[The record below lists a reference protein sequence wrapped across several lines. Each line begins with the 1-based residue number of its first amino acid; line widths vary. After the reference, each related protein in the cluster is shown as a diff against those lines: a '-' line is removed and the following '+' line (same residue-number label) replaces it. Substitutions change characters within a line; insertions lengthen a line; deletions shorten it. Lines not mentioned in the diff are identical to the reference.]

1 MSKIDAKARII
12 RYLTKSD
19 ITLNA
24 EEETILARWEHIDF
38 LQRVGT
44 TYEDIV
50 LKHTHKFNI
59 SKFTTNNDIT
69 ASQEVFARSRK
80 LNKRYLAHLHLE
92 EMREDLK
99 KIRDS
104 LFIYDEESKKPIPLS
119 TKEIM
124 ALARMHEA
132 MTYQINSLPE
142 DQQVS
147 DVPKPVT
154 IYQLVGVTNMPLLMD
169 VNKALELSEKFINGL
184 PIAEEIRDDDSD
196 DQ

>member
-1 MSKIDAKARII
+1 MSKTDAKARII

-44 TYEDIV
+44 AYEDIV

-104 LFIYDEESKKPIPLS
+104 LFVYDEETKKPIPLS

-154 IYQLVGVTNMPLLMD
+154 VYQLVGVTNMPQLMD

-184 PIAEEIRDDDSD
+184 PIAEEIHDDDPD